1 MLPVFGVDAFET
13 PEPAPTKTRSIR
25 FFPDGRGGKGEGEER
40 SDGFLVF
47 AGATARLDET
57 PSLAASGNRLRE
69 RLIASGRLVRQAD
82 CYLLTE
88 DTLFRTPS
96 AAALVLTGAHI
107 NGRIEWSDADGIT
120 LKAHQIRRAEGTPA

>member
-1 MLPVFGVDAFET
+1 MLGVDAFET
-13 PEPAPTKTRSIR
+13 PEPAAPTKTDALR
-25 FFPDGRGGKGEGEER
+25 FFLDGRGGKGEGEER

-47 AGATARLDET
+47 AGAIARLDET

-69 RLIASGRLVRQAD
+69 RLVSSGRLVREGD
-82 CYLLTE
+82 HYMLTE

-107 NGRIEWSDADGIT
+107 NGRIEWIDADGVT
-120 LKAHQIRRAEGTPA
+120 LKTHQIRSAESTATT